1 MNKGIGA
8 AIGITFLIVGFM
20 FFPNIMRTT
29 EDIKVREVTEEHLAN
44 TGVGEYTA
52 NIVLY
57 NDLYDANL
65 SYIVDVNSSDASDSP
80 VATVY
85 NVVTRVLTVGG
96 LVESLERTL
105 QVKYQTDALEDAM
118 GVGQFNNLM
127 PLLFMGMFIGIGGGI
142 LWHTFRSR

>member
-1 MNKGIGA
+1 
-8 AIGITFLIVGFM
+8 
-20 FFPNIMRTT
+20 
-29 EDIKVREVTEEHLAN
+29 VREVTEEHLVN
-44 TGVGEYTA
+44 TGAGEYTA
-52 NIVLY
+52 TIVLY

-96 LVESLERTL
+96 LEESLERTL
-105 QVKYQTDALEDAM
+105 QVEYQTDALEEAT
-118 GVGQFNNLM
+118 GVGVFNNIM